1 MAIALVI
8 ENDPT
13 DDLRR
18 LGEWLAEAGL
28 PTRVC
33 RPHTGE
39 PVPTD
44 LAGHAAL
51 IVLGGR
57 HRIPG
62 VDPRTDPGAAPWL
75 PAVEGLLRKAV
86 RQRLPALAIGLG
98 AQLLATAHAGT
109 VERSS
114 AGPEIGPAL
123 VGKRDAAGS
132 DPLFRYVPLAPDV
145 LQWHLDEIVELPTGA
160 VLLAASTH
168 YPHQAFR
175 LGDRA
180 WGLQFHIEC
189 DRDMIST
196 WAAGST
202 VLAQLQLP
210 ADVVVEACAEVLGD
224 IEDVW
229 QPFAARFAALALGQL
244 QAPEGPRTLPLL
256 GS

>member
-1 MAIALVI
+1 VGSALVI

-28 PTRVC
+28 PIEVC
-33 RPHTGE
+33 RPYADD
-39 PVPTD
+39 PVPAD
-44 LAGHAAL
+44 PAGRPAV

-57 HRIPG
+57 PSAVG
-62 VDPRTDPGAAPWL
+62 PDPAAGWL

-86 RQRLPALAIGLG
+86 RHRIPTLGIGLG
-98 AQLLATAHAGT
+98 AHLLATAHAGT
-109 VERSS
+109 VERSA

-123 VGKRDAAGS
+123 VGKRDAAAT

-145 LQWHLDEIVELPTGA
+145 LQWHVDEITELPHGA

-189 DRDMIST
+189 DRDMVSS

-202 VLAQLQLP
+202 LLTELRLP
-210 ADVVVEACAEVLGD
+210 ADVVVDACVEVLGD
-224 IEDVW
+224 IEEVW
-229 QPFAARFAALALGQL
+229 QPFAVRFAALALGQL
-244 QAPEGPRTLPLL
+244 PDSDIPRTLPLL